1 MKKYYAK
8 LVQAAPLLFAFVPI
22 GQVVS
27 ARPVSSMSAKNKT
40 LVLEAEQQQPSAD
53 GFAAFGASSAPV
65 SRDEAVSSNKTV
77 MQLQPLP
84 RGYLEQQLRKNNLS
98 GSSQG
103 LLTGVRTSGDA
114 AELLQNVAVC
124 TSGTCMTGTPNA
136 GQNCTVDAD
145 CYPSDTAPPIV
156 NSINRSGSP
165 AANATTMAFVVTFNE
180 SASNVSTDDF
190 QLTTSGTAAGTI
202 ASVSAATGTAITIN
216 INSISGAGTLRLD
229 LKANTNI
236 KDSSNNGGG
245 TNGYVAAF
253 TSGQTHTVDLAAPV
267 FQNSTPSL
275 SGTTDSATT
284 LTVRLNETG
293 TAYYVV
299 VADGAAAPSAAQVKA
314 GQNNAGAA
322 ALKSGSINI
331 SNNSTDFTANITGL
345 IAGTSYDVY
354 VVAEDSVTNLQAS
367 TSKVDVTT
375 QSLSPTISSATYD
388 ASTGILTVSGS
399 NITNNG
405 VIDVSKLTLTGEGGT
420 TYTLTSANVNA
431 TGSTGFSV
439 TLNATDR
446 NAVQLF
452 LNKNGS
458 SSSSG
463 TSYNLAAA
471 DDWDSAVTAGN
482 TADLTGNGLT
492 VSNVA
497 VPAISSATYNAGT
510 GTLSVT
516 GSGFLARAGAVNDID
531 ASQLTFTGEG
541 GTTVTLTDTADVEV
555 LSSTAFTLVLSSTD
569 LAVLNQYANKNGTAA
584 TSGTTYNLAAA
595 EDWASGADSAVVV
608 ADLTGNGVAVS
619 GVVTPQLTSATYDA
633 ATGSL
638 ALTGTSLLRKSGAS
652 NDIDASKLTLTVEG
666 GATYTLTDTQDVDI
680 SSATAASLTLSSS
693 DRAALATLVN
703 KNGTASTGGTTYNVA
718 AADDWATGA
727 DPALFSADLT
737 GNGITVSNV
746 AEPTITS
753 ATYNAATGELVVTG
767 TGLLALAGA
776 NNDIDISKLQLS
788 GDDSPY
794 SLTSGSVEI
803 SSATGFSVMLNGTDI
818 AALRSRLNK
827 NGTSSALSQTYNL
840 AASEDWNAGADV
852 AVAVADL
859 TGNGI
864 TASSIPPS
872 VTAVSASTA
881 NGSYKAG
888 DTINIELN
896 FNEVV
901 TVTGT
906 PQLTLETG
914 STDQVVNYSAG
925 SGTSTLIFSYTVQ
938 AGDSSSDL
946 DYLSMNALS
955 LNGGSIKNG
964 SAVDAVLTLPV
975 PGAAGSL
982 GANKALVIDT
992 EAATVSNVTG
1002 ATADGSYKTADVIS
1016 LQVSFSETVTV
1027 TGTPQLSLETGTLDR
1042 NVNYV
1047 SGSGSSTLVFNYT
1060 VQAGDA
1066 SNDLDYL
1073 SSNALS
1079 LNGGSIVD
1087 VAGNNSVLTL
1097 AAPGAAGSLG
1107 FNKAYL
1113 VDAVAPT
1120 VNSVSSSSPDG
1131 NYKIGDV
1138 IPIQLSFSEN
1148 ITVTGTPQLT
1158 LETGTTDRT
1167 VNYAS
1172 GSGTDTLTFSYT
1184 VQAGDSAVDLDY
1196 VSTAALSANGG
1207 SLRDAVGNDAV
1218 LTLAAPGS
1226 AGSISNSK
1234 SLVIDGV
1241 VPTVDAV
1248 TSPAADGDY
1257 KVGDALNIVVNF
1269 SESVTVTGTPQ
1280 LSLAIGATE
1289 RLIHYTAGSGSAA
1302 LTFSYTV
1309 QPGDVSADL
1318 DYSSSAAL
1326 SLNGGTVRD
1335 MAGNNATLT
1344 LATPGQAG
1352 SLGSNKALVIDGMV
1366 PTVTAVSSTKVD
1378 GAYTIGDTILIQV
1391 SFDELVD
1398 VNTTGGTPQLTL
1410 ETGAADR
1417 IASYQSGAG
1426 SQVLTFS
1433 YTVQA
1438 GDETA
1443 DLDYVSTAA
1452 LSANGA
1458 VIADVAGN
1466 PAQLTLASPGT
1477 AGSLGAN
1484 KALVIDAVAP
1494 IVSSVTVPT
1503 AASYGIGQQLN
1514 FTLNGTENLTVDTTN
1529 GTPRLALTLGGSTQ
1543 YASYVSGSG
1552 TTTLLFRY
1560 TVQNGDEDADG
1571 VALATAVDVNGGTI
1585 KDAVGL
1591 DLLTTLN
1598 NVGATTGVLVD
1609 GLVPTISTATLNTAA
1624 AADASISYQLTFS
1637 ETVSNIDTADFSL
1650 SNTGTAAGTV
1660 SAVSASSGGSVTVT
1674 VNTISGTGSL
1684 RLDHVSSNIVD
1695 TAGNALAAYNS
1706 APVHQVDRDR
1716 PVITGVAFVQSAIDA
1731 NNQNAASFT
1740 LSGAETATTANYS
1753 ISSSAGG
1760 TPVTGS
1766 VTVNNAGQIISGIDL
1781 SSLGDGTLTLSLT
1794 LTDAAGNVSTPAVTA
1809 TIAKD
1814 SLIPQLTQV
1823 SVANGNYQAGQVLTF
1838 IVSFNDTV
1846 MVTGTDSTLAIMLG
1860 STSRQA
1866 TFVSSHGSSLTYSY
1880 TVQAGDNTDQDGV
1893 KIPADGL
1900 VLNNST
1906 IKDSGNNAANLS
1918 FAQSNNSNAKVDTQT
1933 PAVAVVTSPAQAVFV
1948 NADSYTIAGTHP
1960 EDAVVVQLYADSNN
1974 DGVAEGSSL
1983 ASSDVVNGQWSIPR
1997 ALQADTVH
2005 NFVVLT
2011 EDAAGNQTAA
2021 VDVPT
2026 ITEDSQTPVLPVVT
2040 VPAEALVLNADN
2052 QQISGTHTE
2061 NGVIVELFADS
2072 DNNGIADNDTVLA
2085 TATVADG
2092 AWSLTAVLSQNSSNY
2107 FVVRAKDA
2115 AANQTVAVD
2124 IPDLTE
2130 DSQAPVV
2137 SVNPLSTNLPRPA
2150 FSGTVNDP
2158 VAVITVTVNGQTYT
2172 AENNGSSW
2180 LIPANTIAALPDGV
2194 YQVSVVATD
2203 ALNNASTPVTAQLTV
2218 DLQAPAGYSV
2228 AIEQNRINKA
2238 NESALSFLL
2247 QGAEIG
2253 SSYSYTLSDGT
2264 NSVSGSG
2271 DISTATQRVS
2281 GINVSSLAEG
2291 TLTLSLVLTD
2301 SLGNSGTAV
2310 TTTVLKRY
2318 NTAPVLAGISGTTAE
2333 DEQLRLTLA
2342 GQDGENDSL
2351 SYQVQ
2356 TQPQHGTVTVAGN
2369 ELVYSP
2375 AANYHGTD
2383 SLVLLAKDAELSS
2396 APAIVQITV
2405 TPVND
2410 APVAQDDRLNLTKT
2424 ANNQYL
2430 LAVLANDSDVDGDT
2444 LTIDGVQ
2451 ADVGIVRLAADGL
2464 RFTAP
2469 VDYVGP
2475 VTLRYTLNDGNGGRA
2490 SALVNLLIEGS
2501 RSSTVPVITVPA
2513 DVTVNAQALFSRV
2526 DVGTATAVD
2535 SAGAKLKVS
2544 LVNNSLFFAPGSHL
2558 VYWQATDAQGN
2569 IATKSQAVNVKPLI
2583 SLSKDQTV
2591 TEGNAVVVQVLLN
2604 GQSPAYPLQI
2614 PYTVTGTA
2622 NGNDHTLVDGVVEIS
2637 QGLSAELRFQV
2648 LEDGTAEEPE
2658 TVIITLDP
2666 ALNRGSQAQ
2675 TTIRI
2680 SEQNIAPSAALQVSQ
2695 AGEKRLTLSQAGGVA
2710 TIEATVSDANL
2721 ADQLSGSW
2729 VLGNLV
2735 GTSQAGDKL
2744 SFDPAQQAPGVYP
2757 ISYTVQDNG
2766 SPQLQATAQVFVV
2779 IQPSLSLLTDA
2790 DSDGDLIPDHSEGFA
2805 DTDGDGIPDYL
2816 DAINECN
2823 VVPAEGQQQVS
2834 YLAEGEPGV
2843 CLRRGSVAVLSDSGG
2858 LQVKAV
2864 ELLPDNTA
2872 NNIGGIFDFIAYG
2885 LPVQGQSYNLV
2896 LPQRNPVPANAVY
2909 RKFTE
2914 AGGWV
2919 DFVSNARNQVASSAG
2934 ERGFCPPPGDSRWTP
2949 GLTEGHW
2956 CVQVTVED
2964 GGPNDADGIANS
2976 AIVDPGGVAVPANGN
2991 TLPVA
2996 VADTLSTPINQPAVV
3011 NVLANDSD
3019 ADGDVLTITQAVGS
3033 FGSLQIQADQQLLY
3047 TPKTD
3052 FFGTDVV
3059 VYSITDGKGGTA
3071 SAEIMVTV
3079 LNNNAPVPANDT
3091 AATDDRTALRLNVL
3105 ANDMDPDGN
3114 PLTLLSAT
3122 AQQGTV
3128 TVQAQQLTY
3137 IPKPGFDGV
3146 DTIRYLVQDN
3156 FGAQAAAEVKVTVK
3170 AYQEVIVVNQ
3180 SRGGSLSLFWLGG
3193 LTAAALLLRRR
3204 RSKALL
3210 AGALLLL
3217 SPFGHSADWYLQGS
3231 YGQSKADS
3239 AAAKFQS
3246 QLPAGNILSFDAKD
3260 QFKAVQLGYQWYP
3273 AVAVELGYL
3282 DSGEGQLTL
3291 KGDSLT
3297 PEQYHQQVKAFS
3309 PILADGV
3316 TFGLRLTPWQ
3326 EGHWRLEVPFGLIR
3340 WDSEISSQRG
3350 ATELRTKL
3358 DGQELYFA
3366 LDLHYQFSTNLSAG
3380 VGYQKLKL
3388 EPNEVANTYLQL
3400 RYRF

>member
-1 MKKYYAK
+1 MKKHYAK
-8 LVQAAPLLFAFVPI
+8 LVRAVPLLLAFTPA

-27 ARPVSSMSAKNKT
+27 ARAASTTTAKNKT
-40 LVLEAEQQQPSAD
+40 LVLETEQQHASAD
-53 GFAAFGASSAPV
+53 GFAAFGINPDV
-65 SRDEAVSSNKTV
+65 GPRYQTVNTGKTALA
-77 MQLQPLP
+77 LQPLP
-84 RGYLEQQLRKNNLS
+84 RGYLQQYLRKNNLS

-114 AELLQNVAVC
+114 AELLQNVGVC
-124 TSGTCMTGTPNA
+124 TSGTCLTGTPNA
-136 GQNCTVDAD
+136 GQNCTIDAD
-145 CYPSDTAPPIV
+145 CYPSDTAPPEV
-156 NSINRSGSP
+156 SSINRSGSP

-180 SASNVSTDDF
+180 SASNVSIDDF
-190 QLTTSGTAAGTI
+190 QLATSGTAAGTI
-202 ASVSAATGTAITIN
+202 ASVSATTGTAISVT

-236 KDSSNNGGG
+236 KDSSGNGGG
-245 TNGYVAAF
+245 TNNFVPAY
-253 TSGQTHTVDLAAPV
+253 TSGQTHTVDLVAPA
-267 FQNSTPSL
+267 FQNATPGL

-284 LTVRLNETG
+284 LAVRLNETG

-331 SNNSTDFTANITGL
+331 SNNSADFTTNISGL
-345 IAGTSYDVY
+345 TAGTSYDIY
-354 VVAEDSVTNLQAS
+354 VVAEDSATNLQAS
-367 TSKVDVTT
+367 ASKVDVTT
-375 QSLSPTISSATYD
+375 QALTPTISSASYD

-405 VIDVSKLTLTGEGGT
+405 VIDVSKLTLTGEGGSS
-420 TYTLTSANVNA
+420 YSLTSANVNA
-431 TGSTGFSV
+431 TGSTSFAV
-439 TLNATDR
+439 TLNVTDK

-452 LNKNGS
+452 LNKNGTS
-458 SSSSG
+458 STSG

-482 TADLTGNGLT
+482 TADVSGNSVT

-497 VPAISSATYNAGT
+497 VPLISSATYNAGT

-516 GSGFLARAGAVNDID
+516 GSGFLAKAGANNDID

-541 GTTVTLTDTADVEV
+541 GTTVTLSDTADVEV
-555 LSSTAFTLVLSSTD
+555 LSTTAFSLVLSSTD
-569 LAVLNQYANKNGTAA
+569 QALLNQYANKNGTAS

-595 EDWASGADSAVVV
+595 EDWATGADSAVVI
-608 ADLTGNGVAVS
+608 ADLTGNGVTVS
-619 GVVTPQLTSATYDA
+619 GVVTPALTSATYDA

-666 GATYTLTDTQDVDI
+666 GATYTLTDTVDVDI

-703 KNGTASTGGTTYNVA
+703 KNGTASTGGTTYNLA

-746 AEPTITS
+746 AVPTITS
-753 ATYNAATGELVVTG
+753 ASYNAATGVLAVTG
-767 TGLLALAGA
+767 TGLLALSGA
-776 NNDIDISKLQLS
+776 HNDIDVSQLQLS
-788 GDDSPY
+788 GDGAAY
-794 SLTSGSVEI
+794 SLTTDSVDI
-803 SSATGFSVMLNGTDI
+803 SSATGFSLTLNGTDT
-818 AALRSRLNK
+818 AALTSRINK
-827 NGTSSALSQTYNL
+827 NGTSSVLGLTYNL
-840 AASEDWNAGADV
+840 AANEDWNAGADV

-859 TGNGI
+859 VGNGV
-864 TASSIPPS
+864 TASNIPPA
-872 VTAVSASTA
+872 VAAVSASTA

-888 DTINIELN
+888 DIISIELS
-896 FNEVV
+896 FNEAV

-925 SGTSTLIFSYTVQ
+925 SGSTTLTFNYTVQ
-938 AGDSSSDL
+938 AGDSSPDL
-946 DYLSMNALS
+946 DYLSVNALG
-955 LNGGSIKNG
+955 LNGGSIQSG
-964 SAVDAVLTLPV
+964 SAVDAVLTLPA
-975 PGAAGSL
+975 PGTAGSL
-982 GANKALVIDT
+982 AANKALVIDT
-992 EAATVSNVTG
+992 TAPSVNNVSGT
-1002 ATADGSYKTADVIS
+1002 TADGSYKTGDVIS
-1016 LQVSFSETVTV
+1016 LQVNFSEDVNV
-1027 TGTPQLSLETGTLDR
+1027 TGTPQLSLETGAVDR
-1042 NVNYV
+1042 TVNYA
-1047 SGSGSSTLVFNYT
+1047 SGSGSSTLLFHYT
-1060 VQAGDA
+1060 VQAGDS

-1073 SSNALS
+1073 NSNALS
-1079 LNGGSIVD
+1079 LNGGSITD
-1087 VAGNNSVLTL
+1087 AAGNNSVLML
-1097 AAPGAAGSLG
+1097 ATPGAAGSLG
-1107 FNKAYL
+1107 LNKAYL
-1113 VDAVAPT
+1113 IDAVAPT
-1120 VNSVSSSSPDG
+1120 VSNVSSTTANGS
-1131 NYKIGDV
+1131 YKIGDLV
-1138 IPIQLSFSEN
+1138 SIELSFSEN

-1158 LETGTTDRT
+1158 LETGTTDRA
-1167 VNYAS
+1167 VNYIS

-1184 VQAGDSAVDLDY
+1184 VQSGDSTQDLDY
-1196 VSTAALSANGG
+1196 VSTTALSANGG
-1207 SLRDAVGNDAV
+1207 SMRDAVGNDAV

-1226 AGSISNSK
+1226 AGSISDNK
-1234 SLVIDGV
+1234 TFVIDGV
-1241 VPTVDAV
+1241 VPTVDSV
-1248 TSPAADGDY
+1248 TSSADNGDY
-1257 KVGDALNIVVNF
+1257 KVGDLLNIVVNF
-1269 SESVTVTGTPQ
+1269 SESVAVTGTPQ
-1280 LSLAIGATE
+1280 LALAIGGTD
-1289 RLIHYTAGSGSAA
+1289 RLINYSSGSGSNA
-1302 LTFSYTV
+1302 LIFSYTV
-1309 QPGDVSADL
+1309 QPGDESADL
-1318 DYSSSAAL
+1318 DYSSSSAL

-1335 MAGNNATLT
+1335 LAGNNATLA
-1344 LATPGQAG
+1344 LAVPGQAG
-1352 SLGSNKALVIDGMV
+1352 SLGSNKALVIDGVV
-1366 PTVTAVSSTKVD
+1366 PTVTTVSSTKAD
-1378 GAYTIGDTILIQV
+1378 GAYTIGEIILLQV
-1391 SFDELVD
+1391 SFNESVN

-1433 YTVQA
+1433 YTVQV
-1438 GDETA
+1438 GDETT
-1443 DLDYVSTAA
+1443 DLDYASTAA

-1458 VIADVAGN
+1458 VIVDAAGN
-1466 PAQLTLASPGT
+1466 PALLTLVSPGT

-1494 IVSSVTVPT
+1494 AVSSVTVPT

-1514 FTLNGTENLTVDTTN
+1514 FTLNGTENLIVDTTG
-1529 GTPRLALTLGGSTQ
+1529 GTPRLALTLNGTTR
-1543 YASYVSGSG
+1543 YASYISGSG
-1552 TTTLLFRY
+1552 STALLFSY
-1560 TVQNGDEDADG
+1560 TVQVGDEDADG
-1571 VALATAVDVNGGTI
+1571 IVLAAAVDVNGGTI
-1585 KDAVGL
+1585 KDAVEL

-1598 NVGATTGVLVD
+1598 SVGATSGVLVD
-1609 GLVPTISTATLNTAA
+1609 GLVPTISGATLNTAA
-1624 AADASISYQLTFS
+1624 PADASISYQLTFS
-1637 ETVSNIDTADFSL
+1637 ESVSNIDTADFSL
-1650 SNTGTAAGTV
+1650 SSTGTAAGTV

-1674 VNTISGTGSL
+1674 VNNISGTGSL
-1684 RLDHVSSNIVD
+1684 SLAHVSSNILD
-1695 TAGNALAAYNS
+1695 AAGNALAAYSS

-1716 PVITGVAFVQSAIDA
+1716 PVISGVAFVQSAIDA
-1731 NNQNAASFT
+1731 SNQTAASFT
-1740 LSGAETATTANYS
+1740 LAGAETATTANYS
-1753 ISSSAGG
+1753 ISSSTGG
-1760 TPVTGS
+1760 NPVTGS
-1766 VTVNNAGQIISGIDL
+1766 VTVSNAGQTISGLDV
-1781 SSLGDGTLTLSLT
+1781 SGLGDGTLTLSLT

-1838 IVSFNDTV
+1838 TVSFNDTV
-1846 MVTGTDSTLAIMLG
+1846 IVTGTDSTLAIMLG
-1860 STSRQA
+1860 STNRQA
-1866 TFVSSHGSSLTYSY
+1866 TFVSSNGSSLTYSY
-1880 TVQAGDNTDQDGV
+1880 TVQAGDNTDSNGV
-1893 KIPADGL
+1893 KIPANGL
-1900 VLNNST
+1900 TLNSST
-1906 IKDSGNNAANLS
+1906 IQDSGNNPANLS
-1918 FAQSNNSNAKVDTQT
+1918 YAQSNHSNAKVDTQT
-1933 PAVAVVTSPAQAVFV
+1933 PAVAVVTNPAQAVFV
-1948 NADSYTIAGTHP
+1948 NADSYTIVGTHA
-1960 EDAVVVQLYADSNN
+1960 EDAVVVHLYADNNN

-1997 ALQADTVH
+1997 ALQADTAH
-2005 NFVVLT
+2005 NFVVLA
-2011 EDAAGNQTAA
+2011 EDAAGNQAAA

-2026 ITEDSQTPVLPVVT
+2026 ITEDSQTPQLPVVT
-2040 VPAEALVLNADN
+2040 EPAAALVLNADN
-2052 QQISGTHTE
+2052 QQISGTHAE
-2061 NGVIVELFADS
+2061 NGIIVELFADT

-2085 TATVADG
+2085 AATVADG
-2092 AWSLTAVLSQNSSNY
+2092 SWSLTAVLTQNSNNY

-2115 AANQTVAVD
+2115 AANQTVAVN

-2137 SVNPLSTNLPRPA
+2137 SINPVSTNLPRPA

-2158 VAVITVTVNGQTYT
+2158 AAVITVTVNGQTYT
-2172 AENNGSSW
+2172 AQNNGSSW
-2180 LIPANTIAALPDGV
+2180 LIPANTIVALPDGV

-2203 ALNNASTPVTAQLTV
+2203 ALNNASTAVTAPLTV
-2218 DLQAPAGYSV
+2218 DLQAPQGYSV
-2228 AIEQNRINKA
+2228 AIEQNRISKA
-2238 NESALSFLL
+2238 NETALSFLL

-2264 NSVSGSG
+2264 NSISGSG
-2271 DISTATQRVS
+2271 DISTVSQRVG
-2281 GINVSSLAEG
+2281 GINVTSLAEG

-2301 SLGNSGTAV
+2301 ALGNSGSAV
-2310 TTTVLKRY
+2310 TATVLKRY
-2318 NTAPVLAGISGTTAE
+2318 NTAPVLAGISATTAE
-2333 DEQLRLTLA
+2333 DEQLRLTLS
-2342 GQDGENDSL
+2342 GQDSENDSL
-2351 SYQVQ
+2351 SYQLQ
-2356 TQPQHGTVTVAGN
+2356 TQPQHGTVTVTGN
-2369 ELVYSP
+2369 ALVYTP
-2375 AANYHGTD
+2375 AANYHGPD
-2383 SLVLLAKDAELSS
+2383 SLVLLAEDAEFSS
-2396 APAIVQITV
+2396 APATVQITV

-2410 APVAQDDRLNLTKT
+2410 APVALDDRINLAKT

-2444 LTIDGVQ
+2444 LSIDGVQ
-2451 ADVGIVRLAADGL
+2451 ADVGIVRLAATGL

-2469 VDYVGP
+2469 IDYVGP

-2490 SALVNLLIEGS
+2490 SALVNLLIEGN
-2501 RSSTVPVITVPA
+2501 RSSAVPVITVPA
-2513 DVTVNAQALFSRV
+2513 DVTANAQALFTRV

-2535 SAGAKLKVS
+2535 SAGAKLKVA

-2583 SLSKDQTV
+2583 SLSKDQAV
-2591 TEGNAVVVQVLLN
+2591 TEGNDVVVQVLLN
-2604 GQSPAYPLQI
+2604 GPSPVYPVQI

-2675 TTIRI
+2675 TTLRI
-2680 SEQNIAPSAALQVSQ
+2680 SEQNIAPTAVLQVSQ

-2710 TIEATVSDANL
+2710 TIEATVSDANP

-2729 VLGNLV
+2729 LVTNLLGA
-2735 GTSQAGDKL
+2735 SQAGNTL
-2744 SFDPAQQAPGVYP
+2744 SFDPAQQTPGVYP
-2757 ISYTVQDNG
+2757 ISYTVLDNG
-2766 SPQLQATAQVFVV
+2766 SPQLQATAQVFVL
-2779 IQPSLSLLTDA
+2779 IQPSLPVLTDA
-2790 DSDGDLIPDHSEGFA
+2790 DSDGDLIPDNSEGFA

-2864 ELLPDNTA
+2864 ELQPDSTA

-2934 ERGFCPPPGDSRWTP
+2934 ERGFCPPPGNSGWTP

-2996 VADTLSTPINQPAVV
+2996 VADTLTTPINQAAVV

-3033 FGSLQIQADQQLLY
+3033 FGTLLLQADKQLLY

-3059 VYSITDGKGGTA
+3059 VYSISDGKGGTT
-3071 SAEIMVTV
+3071 SAELTVTV
-3079 LNNNAPVPANDT
+3079 LNNNAPVLSNDT

-3105 ANDMDPDGN
+3105 ANDIDPDGN
-3114 PLTLLSAT
+3114 PLTLISAT

-3128 TVQAQQLTY
+3128 RVQEQQLTY
-3137 IPKPGFDGV
+3137 VPKAGFDGV

-3170 AYQEVIVVNQ
+3170 AYQEVMVVNQ
-3180 SRGGSLSLFWLGG
+3180 SRGGSLSPWWLAS
-3193 LTAAALLLRRR
+3193 LAAAALLLRRR

-3217 SPFGHSADWYLQGS
+3217 SPLGHSADWYLQGS

-3239 AAAKFQS
+3239 AAAEFQS
-3246 QLPAGNILSFDAKD
+3246 QLPAGNILSFDGKD
-3260 QFKAVQLGYQWYP
+3260 QFKAIQLGYQWYP

-3297 PEQYHQQVKAFS
+3297 PEQYHQQVKAYS

-3316 TFGLRLTPWQ
+3316 TLGLRLTPWQ
-3326 EGHWRLEVPFGLIR
+3326 NGNWRLEVPFGLIR
-3340 WDSEISSQRG
+3340 WDSDISSQRG
-3350 ATELRTKL
+3350 ATELQTKL

-3366 LDLHYQFSTNLSAG
+3366 LDVHYQFSTNLSAG
-3380 VGYQKLKL
+3380 LGYQKLKL
-3388 EPNEVANTYLQL
+3388 EPNDVANTYLQL